1 MDAACGLNF
10 LSVGARLVPR
20 ESTVR
25 FDQNSRVLTTDNGH
39 FLKQVACPL
48 NKRWSEMRPVEGDE
62 RRRVCGSCE
71 KAVVSLEGAT
81 DAEARELIDSDGD
94 TCVMI
99 PFGAANV
106 TIHGKAPPLMAG
118 SKGACPL
125 RVIRTARGLA
135 DIRGKTRPEL
145 RPFVVEVP
153 EFEGIQLSVWQH
165 QKTGEIDIAGDM
177 RYTPGRGPHWKRFID
192 WCRYSR
198 GHQTGSDD
206 IPIAAYMI
214 PSDLKRGELV
224 FVEDIIEIV
233 ASSVNI
239 SQGGVSAY
247 RSAPAVWTGKHFK
260 FCVPPPDQLVG

>member
-1 MDAACGLNF
+1 
-10 LSVGARLVPR
+10 
-20 ESTVR
+20 
-25 FDQNSRVLTTDNGH
+25 
-39 FLKQVACPL
+39 
-48 NKRWSEMRPVEGDE
+48 MRPVEGDE

-81 DAEARELIDSDGD
+81 DAEARELIHSDRD

-153 EFEGIQLSVWQH
+153 ESKGIQLSVWQH

-177 RYTPGRGPHWKRFID
+177 RYTPGRGPHWEMVID
-192 WCRYSR
+192 WC
-198 GHQTGSDD
+198 
-206 IPIAAYMI
+206 
-214 PSDLKRGELV
+214 
-224 FVEDIIEIV
+224 
-233 ASSVNI
+233 
-239 SQGGVSAY
+239 
-247 RSAPAVWTGKHFK
+247 
-260 FCVPPPDQLVG
+260 